1 MNDCSV
7 CVIIPLYNAVD
18 TIGQA
23 LDSLAAQTRR
33 PDRVIVVDD
42 GSTDGGPE
50 RVEHYPAPF
59 SLTLIRQAN
68 QGPAAAR
75 NRGIFQ
81 ASERLLAFLDADD
94 YWLPGKLEKQ
104 LERFTRL
111 RASGRRVGLVDC
123 FGMSLFDD
131 GRQIPFAWCKAG
143 WHFRDFQQHNVING
157 TSSVLMERE
166 LATRFGGFDA
176 RIRFA
181 EDRWLWTQVAER
193 AEIHTVPEVLYHRLV
208 GPDNITAQPERHYPH
223 KLRFV
228 ELYLERYGAQMSPR
242 ERTDFILANQTE
254 FLEAFSR
261 TGQQGRVIQ
270 VFEQMLRIS
279 WRALLFAQGK
289 PALRYAYARA
299 THWRGAGEHPI

>member
-18 TIGQA
+18 TITMA

-33 PDRVIVVDD
+33 PERVIVIDD
-42 GSTDGGPE
+42 GSSDGGAE
-50 RVEHYPAPF
+50 RVEQYPAPF
-59 SLTLIRQAN
+59 QLTLLRQPN

-75 NRGIFQ
+75 NRGIF
-81 ASERLLAFLDADD
+81 ASNERLLAFLDADD
-94 YWLPGKLEKQ
+94 YWLPTKLEKQ
-104 LERFTRL
+104 LQLYQRL
-111 RASGRRVGLVDC
+111 AGGGRRVGLVDC
-123 FGMSLFDD
+123 FGLSLFAD
-131 GRQIPFAWCKAG
+131 GRQIPFAWCKYG
-143 WHFRDFQQHNVING
+143 WHFRDFQQRNIING

-193 AEIHTVPEVLYHRLV
+193 TEIHTVPEVLYHRLV
-208 GPDNITAQPERHYPH
+208 DEGNITAQPERHYPH

-228 ELYLERYGAQMSPR
+228 ELYLERYGAELSPR
-242 ERTDFILANQTE
+242 ERADFILANQTE

-261 TGQQGRVIQ
+261 QGQQRLVIK

-279 WRALLFAQGK
+279 WRAWLVARGK
-289 PALRYAYARA
+289 PALRYAYAKA
-299 THWRGAGEHPI
+299 TAWHGPH

>member
-1 MNDCSV
+1 MNDYSV
-7 CVIIPLYNAVD
+7 CVIIPLYNADD
-18 TIGQA
+18 TIDQA

-42 GSTDGGPE
+42 GSTDAGPE
-50 RVEHYPAPF
+50 RVERYRAPF
-59 SLTLIRQAN
+59 PLTLIRQTN

-81 ASERLLAFLDADD
+81 ASDHLLAFLDADD
-94 YWLPGKLEKQ
+94 YWLPTKLEKQ
-104 LERFTRL
+104 LECFKRL
-111 RASGRRVGLVDC
+111 SAAGRRIGLVDC
-123 FGMSLFDD
+123 FGMNLFAD

-143 WHFRDFQQHNVING
+143 WHFRDFQQRNVINCP
-157 TSSVLMERE
+157 SSVLMERE

-176 RIRFA
+176 RLRFA

-193 AEIHTVPEVLYHRLV
+193 AEIHTVQEVLYHRLV

-228 ELYLERYGAQMSPR
+228 ELYLEHYGAQMSPR

-261 TGQQGRVIQ
+261 LGQQHRVIQ

-279 WRALLFAQGK
+279 WRALLTAHGK

-299 THWRGAGEHPI
+299 TRWRMPERAR